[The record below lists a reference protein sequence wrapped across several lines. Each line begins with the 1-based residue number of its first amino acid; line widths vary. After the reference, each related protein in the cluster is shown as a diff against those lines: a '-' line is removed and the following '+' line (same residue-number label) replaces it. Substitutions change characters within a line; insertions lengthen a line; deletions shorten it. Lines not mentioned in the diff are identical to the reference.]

1 MPFSQNLIYCM
12 NQRGYSAYR
21 LAKVLGV
28 NNQSTVNWMEG
39 KNVPHPKTRQK
50 IADHFGITVAELDGD
65 ELPVLPQNFSEN
77 FMVDKIR
84 ELCKKNG
91 TSIYKLEKQ
100 LGFGNG
106 TIGKWAKAP
115 KSPPYA
121 KLTAVATALGV
132 PVTELTGEAAPA
144 AKKEPAPLDELLPGY
159 ARLTEENKRKAQ
171 EYIALLLNS
180 QRNP

>member
-1 MPFSQNLIYCM
+1 MS
-12 NQRGYSAYR
+12 
-21 LAKVLGV
+21 
-28 NNQSTVNWMEG
+28 ST
-39 KNVPHPKTRQK
+39 
-50 IADHFGITVAELDGD
+50 IFGLS
-65 ELPVLPQNFSEN
+65 LKFSEN

-106 TIGKWAKAP
+106 VIGRWDTSIP
-115 KSPPYA
+115 SYER
-121 KLTAVATALGV
+121 LTAVATALGV
-132 PVTELTGEAAPA
+132 PVTELTGETAPES

-171 EYIALLLNS
+171 EYIALLLNA